1 MAGSAVWRRRRSTTA
16 GPRGEPATATSA
28 AQPECA
34 RTPSAARIPAG
45 LFLMVVARTV
55 GGIVAP
61 TEVRGR
67 GNFAILK
74 GRRGTQVAQGRGLQ
88 NLHSWV
94 RIPPAPPISPRS
106 LAALGISARGSH
118 AAQAPQVR
126 IPSLA

>member
-16 GPRGEPATATSA
+16 GFRGDPATATSA

-34 RTPSAARIPAG
+34 RTPSAAWIPLGLLRIG
-45 LFLMVVARTV
+45 VARTV

-67 GNFAILK
+67 PNFAILEA
-74 GRRGTQVAQGRGLQ
+74 RRGTQVAQGRGLQ

-94 RIPPAPPISPRS
+94 RIPPAPPDSPSGEISPS
-106 LAALGISARGSH
+106 SADAGRQECLPH
-118 AAQAPQVR
+118 
-126 IPSLA
+126 